1 MHTNPP
7 DEALRDLLESS
18 TTIAMVGASSK
29 TDRPSNGVMRFLLEA
44 GFRVV
49 PVSPRETEVLGVR
62 AVPSLAAVKEP
73 VDIVDVFRRAGE
85 TPAVADEAAAIGARA
100 LWLQLGIAS
109 EDAAARASAA
119 GLTVVMD
126 LCLGETVR
134 RLGIVK
140 GGGPRRAATERE
152 VREAALDET
161 IAGSFPASD
170 PPSSLPNPAD
180 RGAIARLGEGPS
192 RGKR

>member
-7 DEALRDLLESS
+7 DDALRLLLESS

-29 TDRPSNGVMRFLLEA
+29 PDRPSNSVFRILLEA

-62 AVPSLAAVKEP
+62 AVASLAALTEP
-73 VDIVDVFRRAGE
+73 VDIVDVFRRPEE
-85 TPAVADEAAAIGARA
+85 TPGIADEAVAVGARA
-100 LWLQLGIAS
+100 LWLQLGIAN
-109 EDAAARASAA
+109 EDAAARAGAA
-119 GLTVVMD
+119 GLTAVMD

-140 GGGPRRAATERE
+140 AGARAAATERQ
-152 VREAALDET
+152 VREAALPPT
-161 IAGSFPASD
+161 AGD
-170 PPSSLPNPAD
+170 RPAD
-180 RGAIARLGEGPS
+180 EDVG
-192 RGKR
+192 

>member
-1 MHTNPP
+1 MHTNPS
-7 DEALRDLLESS
+7 DDALRELLGSS

-29 TDRPSNGVMRFLLEA
+29 PDRPSHGVFRILLAA

-62 AVPSLAAVKEP
+62 AVPSLAAVTEP
-73 VDIVDVFRRAGE
+73 VDIVDVFRRPEEAPG
-85 TPAVADEAAAIGARA
+85 VADEAVAIGARA

-109 EDAAARASAA
+109 EDAAARAAAA

-134 RLGIVK
+134 RLGVVK
-140 GGGPRRAATERE
+140 
-152 VREAALDET
+152 
-161 IAGSFPASD
+161 
-170 PPSSLPNPAD
+170 
-180 RGAIARLGEGPS
+180 S
-192 RGKR
+192 R

>member
-1 MHTNPP
+1 MHVNPS
-7 DEALRDLLESS
+7 DDALRELLEAS

-29 TDRPSNGVMRFLLEA
+29 PDRPSNGVMRLLLEA

-62 AVPSLAAVKEP
+62 AVPSLAAITEP
-73 VDIVDVFRRAGE
+73 VDIVDVFRRAEE
-85 TPAVADEAAAIGARA
+85 TPEVADEAVAAGARV
-100 LWLQLGIAS
+100 LWLQLGIS
-109 EDAAARASAA
+109 NEDAAARARGG

-126 LCLGETVR
+126 LCLGQTVR

-140 GGGPRRAATERE
+140 GGGLRPAATERE

-180 RGAIARLGEGPS
+180 RGAIARLGG
-192 RGKR
+192 RGSSTGS